1 MVNSINIF
9 GYLSDKMSTQNTKND
24 KSGQDQSGQDQSGQ
38 DQSGQAQSGQAQSG
52 QDQSG
57 QAQSGQAQSGQA
69 QSGQAQSGQI
79 KSLLDFLNLIK
90 NNIDSDLEAGK
101 KRASAIAVINFL
113 NSFDEKSSSDDQK
126 LEDEEMQLIQ
136 LHKKISFLKRIQFQV
151 VKFVEKLSTSADLNQ
166 DEFNLYRIL
175 VLYYSLDYKSSDL
188 VQQINRYLMRI
199 RGELSE
205 LFLLNQS
212 TINCHNNVV
221 SNYNR
226 MSVQQR
232 TITRAHTW
240 RTAPSNKY
248 KHGREMTDPA
258 VLRPR
263 TQEEQDEESR
273 QKAQS
278 IEGIKK
284 INSEIEERLEI
295 FQCLTNEFNQH
306 SIRFSEISEEFK
318 SLAENLP
325 FFDFMM
331 RLFQG
336 QICEDT
342 FSQVS
347 KRFGIFSSSLQ
358 TTIDNFWQFMK
369 EIDKFKWEKE
379 EENRLLGQEM
389 NHFNDLYQEN
399 LEKWK
404 QKDIQAAIRRMEE
417 ERKQQELE
425 EQNGSFGDSDG
436 YSD

>member
-24 KSGQDQSGQDQSGQ
+24 KSGQDQSGQ
-38 DQSGQAQSGQAQSG
+38 AQSGQAQSR
-52 QDQSG
+52 
-57 QAQSGQAQSGQA
+57 
-69 QSGQAQSGQI
+69 QI

-101 KRASAIAVINFL
+101 KRASAIAVINFM
-113 NSFDEKSSSDDQK
+113 NSVDEKSSSSDQK
-126 LEDEEMQLIQ
+126 LEDEEMQLKQ
-136 LHKKISFLKRIQFQV
+136 LHKNISFLKGIQFQV

-188 VQQINRYLMRI
+188 VEQINRYLIRI
-199 RGELSE
+199 REELSE

-212 TINCHNNVV
+212 TRNCHDNVV
-221 SNYNR
+221 YFYNR
-226 MSVQQR
+226 MIEQLR
-232 TITRAHTW
+232 IIRRAYTW
-240 RTAPSNKY
+240 RTPRSNKY
-248 KHGREMTDPA
+248 KQGRLMTEEA
-258 VLRPR
+258 FLRPR
-263 TQEEQDEESR
+263 TKEEQNEELR
-273 QKAQS
+273 QKAKN
-278 IEGIKK
+278 IEGIEN
-284 INSEIEERLEI
+284 INSEIEKRVEI
-295 FQCLTNEFNQH
+295 FQCLIKEFNQH
-306 SIRFSEISEEFK
+306 SICFSEISEEFK

-358 TTIDNFWQFMK
+358 TTIDNLWQFME

-379 EENRLLGQEM
+379 EENCLRLQEI
-389 NHFNDLYQEN
+389 NHFNGLYQAN
-399 LEKWK
+399 LKEWE
-404 QKDIQAAIRRMEE
+404 QKDIQAEKRRIEE
-417 ERKQQELE
+417 MRKQELE
-425 EQNGSFGDSDG
+425 EQNTSFGESDGDSD
-436 YSD
+436 